1 MVSMKSLGFVLILV
15 CLFVY
20 QATAQFT
27 VVSPDRKVEAKVN
40 IGESISYSVFF
51 NGRTVLLDSPIGFT
65 FEKAPPLGADM
76 KTSESINSEINET
89 WKPVLKRKTEVLNHC
104 NQLALQLV
112 ERRFPNRKIS
122 LTFRAYNDGIA
133 FRTEFL
139 GEQRKQQYIIT
150 DEKTSFYFADDLTCW
165 TANHKGYES
174 HQENE
179 YFKHRLSELEKEW
192 VIGLPMTVKVDDEC
206 YVAITEA
213 NLTNFAGMYLK
224 PVVGENKI
232 GVKTQLAPLPGE
244 KEDGNKVIL
253 ELPHKTPWRVV
264 MIGETPGQ
272 LIESEIITN
281 LNEPCAIEDPSWIK
295 PGISAWDHWWSG
307 KVKMNTKTIKDYID
321 LASEMGWPYQL
332 IDWQWYGQYNLPDA
346 DITSVN
352 DSVNMPEVLQ
362 YARKKNVRC
371 WLWLY
376 WADVDRS
383 DFDKACALY
392 KKWGIAGVKIDF
404 MARDDQEMVNW
415 YHKIVK
421 IAARHQLMVDFHG
434 AYKPDG
440 MGRTW
445 PNAITR
451 EGVKGMENNKWS
463 RDISPD
469 HDVTLPFTRMVAGP
483 MDYTPGSLM
492 NMDSVNF
499 VPKFTRPESQ
509 GTRAHQVAL
518 YVVYESPLQ
527 MLSDSPSNYE
537 KEQETTTFIVN
548 IPVVWDDIKV
558 LDAKVGDYLLLARRS
573 GKEWFI
579 GALTDWTSRDM
590 NLDLSFLPGGK
601 YTMEIFGDGINAD
614 RYATDYKHYKVNI
627 KSGDKMKIHLAPGGG
642 WAARIV
648 PL

>member
-1 MVSMKSLGFVLILV
+1 MKSLGFVLILV

-40 IGESISYSVFF
+40 IRESISYSVFF
-51 NGRTVLLDSPIGFT
+51 NGKTVLLDSPIGFT

-76 KTSESINSEINET
+76 KTIESINSEINET

-104 NQLALQLV
+104 NQLEFQLI
-112 ERRFPNRKIS
+112 ERRFPNRKIN

-139 GEQRKQQYIIT
+139 SEQKKHQFTIT

-192 VIGLPMTVKVDDEC
+192 VIGLPMTVKVNDEC

-264 MIGETPGQ
+264 MIGETQGQ
-272 LIESEIITN
+272 LVESEIITN

-352 DSVNMPEVLQ
+352 DSVNMPEVLE

-415 YHKIVK
+415 YHKILR
-421 IAARHQLMVDFHG
+421 IAAQHHLMVDFHG
-434 AYKPDG
+434 AYKPTG
-440 MGRTW
+440 FRRTY
-445 PNAITR
+445 PNLMTS
-451 EGVKGMENNKWS
+451 EGVLGNEYNKWS
-463 RDISPD
+463 MRVTPE
-469 HDVTLPFTRMVAGP
+469 HCVTLPFTRMLAGP
-483 MDYTPGSLM
+483 MDFTPGGFRNRNGETFANELPSNVM
-492 NMDSVNF
+492 
-499 VPKFTRPESQ
+499 
-509 GTRAHQVAL
+509 GTRCFQLAQFVIYDSPFQVACDHPAQYKNQKGL
-518 YVVYESPLQ
+518 EFLKKV
-527 MLSDSPSNYE
+527 
-537 KEQETTTFIVN
+537 KT
-548 IPVVWDDIKV
+548 VWDDTRV
-558 LDAKVGDYLLLARRS
+558 LNGQIGEYITMARRS
-573 GKEWFI
+573 KDEWYI
-579 GALTDWTSRDM
+579 GSMTNSYERELKIT
-590 NLDLSFLPGGK
+590 LDFL
-601 YTMEIFGDGINAD
+601 GDGNYKMVSFAD
-614 RYATDYKHYKVNI
+614 DPDSGNDATKLI
-627 KSGDKMKIHLAPGGG
+627 KSETTIKKGEIIKIKLAPGGG
-642 WAARIV
+642 FVAYLERIK
-648 PL
+648 